1 MEIKEVVEILS
12 NSSGVS
18 GYEEETAE
26 ETKKLFEEFCDKVEI
41 DSNYNVIGIKKGTIG
56 KRKILLMAHID
67 EIGLMV
73 NSIDK
78 ESLLTITNLG
88 GFDPRT
94 LLYQDIKLHGK
105 KKIDGVIVPKKDYD
119 LKKDRQKAIGLT
131 DLRVDI
137 GLKEDKSLKE
147 LFEIGD
153 VITIDRSMLKL
164 KGNYV
169 SGKAMDD
176 RACVASL
183 IECGREL
190 KNINHEF
197 DIYFVGSVQEEVG
210 TRGAYTTAY
219 KIDPDLAIAVDVTF
233 GGTFDI
239 PNEDTVEMGKG
250 SGLTIGGNIH
260 SGLRNYVTK
269 IANEYN
275 YPYQVEVTPGQTG
288 TDARAIQLTKAGIP
302 TVLLAVPLRYMHT
315 SIEIIK
321 TDDVVSTG
329 RLISK
334 IISKLE
340 DKSLEEIICY

>member
-1 MEIKEVVEILS
+1 MEIREVIEVLS

-26 ETKKLFEEFCDKVEI
+26 KTKKFFEEFCDTVEI
-41 DSNYNVIGIKKGTIG
+41 DNNYNVIGIKKGTVG
-56 KRKILLMAHID
+56 AKKIVLMAHID

-78 ESLLTITNLG
+78 EKLITVTNLG

-94 LLYQDIKLHGK
+94 LLYQDVILHGK

-119 LKKDRQKAIGLT
+119 LKKDRLKAIGLE
-131 DLRVDI
+131 DLRIDI
-137 GLKEDKSLKE
+137 GLKENEDLKDF
-147 LFEIGD
+147 FEIGD
-153 VITIDRSMLKL
+153 VITIDRSMLRL

-190 KNINHEF
+190 KNVKHEF
-197 DIYFVGSVQEEVG
+197 DVYFVASVQEEVG

-219 KIDPDLAIAVDVTF
+219 EIDPDLAIAVDVTF

-239 PNEDTVEMGKG
+239 PDEDTVEMGNG

-260 SGLRNYVTK
+260 NGLRNYITK
-269 IANEYN
+269 IADEYR
-275 YPYQVEVTPGQTG
+275 YPYQLEVTPGQTG

-329 RLISK
+329 RLIAK
-334 IISKLE
+334 VISKLE
-340 DKSLEEIICY
+340 DKSLEEILCY